1 MTGAAKLSTAQL
13 LLSQYGGKPI
23 VSVDDVRRD
32 YFPHL
37 TSDNF
42 MRKVG
47 SGDIRLPV
55 VRVEASQKCYKGIHI
70 LDLADY
76 LDDRREAAVKELRQ
90 ITRQ

>member
-1 MTGAAKLSTAQL
+1 MSQALPTTASL

-23 VSVDDVRRD
+23 VSVDLVRRD

-37 TSDNF
+37 TPDNF

-47 SGDIRLPV
+47 SGDIKLPV

-70 LDLADY
+70 LDLAAY
-76 LDDRREAAVKELRQ
+76 LDGRREAAIKELKQ
-90 ITRQ
+90 VTRQ